1 MEIKLDKETLGGKS
15 MMIATPMY
23 GGSCHGMYAKACID
37 LAMLLGMQA
46 VPHRFYYIFNES
58 LITRARN
65 YLVDEFL
72 RSVDNDGKPLEYL
85 LFIDA
90 DIHFDPRDALA
101 MLALAGPGKDDRR
114 IIGAPYTKKTIAW
127 EQVHAA
133 TQLGVVEDNKGNA
146 DVLKRFTGDFVFN
159 PSVED
164 GGSEVKLSEPVPV
177 LEAGTGFLLI
187 HRSVFEEYEVAY
199 PKFKYRP
206 DHNRS
211 EHFDGSRYIHA
222 YFDTLIDNE
231 EWLPKEATNGTDR
244 YLSEDYL
251 FCQMARKM
259 GVKIWFCPWI
269 QLRHIGSYIFEGHM
283 GAIAEIQGRQ
293 MHLKKHGTIPKASD
307 NDPSGK
313 AQFPGS
319 PASQMN
325 PTQADMKDGE
335 LFSLTPMPEWKKK
348 EIEDKKKAEIT
359 KEGAPPAP
367 KKATA
372 KKKKG
377 KKK

>member
-1 MEIKLDKETLGGKS
+1 MEIKLDKSTLGGKS

-23 GGSCHGMYAKACID
+23 GGNCHGMYAKACID
-37 LAMLLGMQA
+37 LAMLLGMQG

-72 RSVDNDGKPLEYL
+72 RSEDNDGKPLEYM

-101 MLALAGPGKDDRR
+101 MLALAGPGKEDRR
-114 IIGAPYTKKTIAW
+114 VIGAPYTKKTIAW
-127 EQVHAA
+127 EQIYAA
-133 TQLGVVEDNKGNA
+133 TQLGVVDDNNGNP
-146 DVLKRFTGDFVFN
+146 DILKRFTGDFVFN
-159 PSVED
+159 PSTED
-164 GGSEVKLSEPVPV
+164 GNEVKLSEPVKV
-177 LEAGTGFLLI
+177 MEAGTGFLLI
-187 HRSVFEEYEVAY
+187 HRSVFEEFRTAY
-199 PKFKYRP
+199 PRFKYRP

-222 YFDTLIDNE
+222 YFDTLIDNA
-231 EWLPKEATNGTDR
+231 EWLPPEATNGTDR

-251 FCQMARKM
+251 FCQMVRKM
-259 GVKIWFCPWI
+259 GVDVWFCPWI

-293 MHLKKHGTIPKASD
+293 MHLKQHGTLPNVKA
-307 NDPSGK
+307 PSGK
-313 AQFPGS
+313 QQFPGT
-319 PASQMN
+319 PAAMAPGAQKMAN
-325 PTQADMKDGE
+325 EE

-348 EIEDKKKAEIT
+348 EAMEAEAKAN
-359 KEGAPPAP
+359 EGAPPP
-367 KKATA
+367 PEKKNA

-377 KKK
+377 

>member
-1 MEIKLDKETLGGKS
+1 MEIKLDKETLAGKS

-23 GGSCHGMYAKACID
+23 GGNCHGMYAKACID
-37 LAMLLGMQA
+37 LAMLLGMQG
-46 VPHRFYYIFNES
+46 VPHRYYYIFNES

-72 RSVDNDGKPLEYL
+72 RSKDNDGKPLEYL

-127 EQVHAA
+127 EQVYAA
-133 TQLGVVEDNKGNA
+133 TQLGVIDDNGGNP

-159 PSVED
+159 PSIED

-187 HRSVFEEYEVAY
+187 HRSVFDEFAEAY
-199 PKFKYRP
+199 PRFKYRP

-222 YFDTLIDNE
+222 YFDTLIDNS
-231 EWLPKEATNGTDR
+231 EWLPEEATNGTDR

-293 MHLKKHGTIPKASD
+293 MHLKQHGTIPKMNQK

-319 PASQMN
+319 PAAQMN
-325 PTQADMKDGE
+325 TGAQKMKDQE

-348 EIEDKKKAEIT
+348 EMEEKQKAEASV
-359 KEGAPPAP
+359 EGAPPPP
-367 KKATA
+367 KKKNA
-372 KKKKG
+372 KKKK
-377 KKK
+377 